1 MMSNAN
7 ASTRMNATSQ
17 MESTT
22 NPPMS
27 SHHPMSQQESAQAAE
42 MNNVLK
48 ALMHKEHPT
57 GLYFED
63 IILEKK
69 KKANANRGW
78 SRPTGV
84 KVAPMKI
91 LHMSHSVA

>member
-1 MMSNAN
+1 
-7 ASTRMNATSQ
+7 
-17 MESTT
+17 
-22 NPPMS
+22 
-27 SHHPMSQQESAQAAE
+27 

-78 SRPTGV
+78 SRPSGV